1 MTRIEFY
8 LTMQAALAIPVVK
21 AAFHLREG
29 EMLDEPTGCKVFAT
43 KYGNHMI
50 KIVLWGYSCDKDD
63 LAKWFLLN
71 LAHGSTPV
79 FLR

>member
-1 MTRIEFY
+1 MNRIEFY
-8 LTMQAALAIPVVK
+8 LTMSVALNIPVVK
-21 AAFHLREG
+21 SALLLREG

-50 KIVLWGYSCDKDD
+50 KIVLWGYSCDKAD

-71 LAHGSTPV
+71 LANGSTPV